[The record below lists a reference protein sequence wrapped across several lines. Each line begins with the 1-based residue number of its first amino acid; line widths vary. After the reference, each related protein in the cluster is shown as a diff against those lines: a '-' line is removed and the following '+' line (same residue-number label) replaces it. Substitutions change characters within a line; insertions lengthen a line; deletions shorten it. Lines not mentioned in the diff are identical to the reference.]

1 MVWMKKSELRSSQ
14 LLEMLQLNKRLSVKT
29 VSDSLGISIATVRR
43 LLARLEVDG
52 KVIRTH
58 GGVRLA
64 LHLGTD
70 YSYYISSAHRSREKS
85 LIGRAAAE
93 TVASGDKLFLDSGTT
108 VLQLAEALSLRMQA
122 GTLKN
127 IVVLTN
133 SLALVEALSR
143 WCKVILVGG
152 EVRVE
157 RRDVCGSITEDSLRQ
172 FHVEKAFLGTDAI
185 HIRSGFMTTDERTAK
200 MNGIILESANHA
212 FVLADSEKFGRDSF
226 IRYAALG
233 EAEKIFTDAGISS
246 DNLRDFTEAGAYVE
260 IVPYSVKHAGKT
272 GD

>member
-1 MVWMKKSELRSSQ
+1 MKKSEVRSSR
-14 LLEMLQLNKRLSVKT
+14 LLEMLQLNRRLSVMT
-29 VSDSLGISIATVRR
+29 VADSLGISVATVRR
-43 LLARLEVDG
+43 LLVRLETDG

-64 LHLGTD
+64 PHLGTD
-70 YSYYISSAHRSREKS
+70 YSYYLSSTHRSREKA

-93 TVASGDKLFLDSGTT
+93 AVSSGDKLFLDSGTT
-108 VLQLAEALSLRMQA
+108 VLKLAEALSLRVQA
-122 GTLKN
+122 GALKS

-133 SLALVEALSR
+133 SLALVEALAR

-157 RRDVCGSITEDSLRQ
+157 RRDVCGPITEDSLRQ
-172 FHVEKAFLGTDAI
+172 FHVDKAFFGADAI

-200 MNGIILESANHA
+200 MNDIILRNANHVY
-212 FVLADSEKFGRDSF
+212 VLADSEKFGRDSF

-233 EAEKIFTDAGISS
+233 EVEKIFTDSEVPEQTRA
-246 DNLRDFTEAGAYVE
+246 DFTDAGARFE
-260 IVPYSVKHAGKT
+260 IVPYSAKRVGKT
-272 GD
+272 SD